1 MKGWFWLG
9 SIVMISLPVLA
20 GPRLQFDQPIY
31 DFGRT
36 ANVSSVVGTFTFRNA
51 GDAELRIARPA
62 PACGCTV
69 AGVKPEVL
77 QPGETGELV
86 FTLHLGNMRGV
97 VQKTIAVPS
106 NDPQNPTQ
114 QLTIRAEVVR
124 IYEVN
129 PQTIGAGDLMEG
141 TNAQFTVQVRRV
153 DGQPLQ
159 IERVETTNPIIS
171 AALTAPPSS
180 DATEATV
187 AVTVHGEHTPRRF
200 SERVLLFAP
209 NETTPFT
216 EITVVGRIVG
226 DLLVLPERLSWG
238 IGNFDRLPASRVES
252 LLTRTITLT
261 VSRPQQTVEVSQPE
275 SDLPGM
281 DLKLTALEPGKRYML
296 VARLP
301 EIPKESAQGAI
312 RLHTNS
318 AKQPV
323 VEIPYQITVV
333 GK

>member
-1 MKGWFWLG
+1 MKWWVQFGALALG
-9 SIVMISLPVLA
+9 ALPAVA
-20 GPRLQFDQPIY
+20 GPKLEFDRVLY

-114 QLTIRAEVVR
+114 QLTIRAEVLR

-129 PQTIGAGDLMEG
+129 PQSLAAGDLLEG
-141 TNAQFTVQVRRV
+141 TGTNFTVHVRRT
-153 DGQPLQ
+153 DGQPLL
-159 IERVETTNPIIS
+159 IERVQTTSPVLS
-171 AALTAPPSS
+171 ATWAAGGDP
-180 DATEATV
+180 TEAIITV
-187 AVTVHGEHTPRRF
+187 EVNGQHTPRRF
-200 SERVLLFAP
+200 TERVQLFAP
-209 NETTPFT
+209 HEPTPFG

-226 DLLVLPERLSWG
+226 DVLVLPERLSWG
-238 IGNFDRLPASRVES
+238 IGNFDRLPASRVEA
-252 LLTRTITLT
+252 LLSRTITLT
-261 VSRPQQTVEVSQPE
+261 VSRPNQTVEITAPE
-275 SDLPGM
+275 TDLPGM
-281 DLKLTALEPGKRYML
+281 NLNLTALEPGKRYML

-301 EIPKESAQGAI
+301 EIPKENAQGTI
-312 RLHTNS
+312 RLHTNL
-318 AKQPV
+318 AKQPII
-323 VEIPYQITVV
+323 EIPYQITVV
-333 GK
+333 GR

>member
-1 MKGWFWLG
+1 MKRLFWIG
-9 SIVMISLPVLA
+9 SFVVVNGLAFA
-20 GPRLQFDQPIY
+20 GPQLQFDRTVY

-86 FTLHLGNMRGV
+86 FTLHLGNMRGI

-129 PQTIGAGDLMEG
+129 PQTIGAGDLLEG
-141 TNAQFTVQVRRV
+141 TNAQFTVHVRRV

-159 IERVETTNPIIS
+159 IERVVTTSPVVN
-171 AALTAPPSS
+171 AALTSTGSGDP
-180 DATEATV
+180 TEAIIT
-187 AVTVHGEHTPRRF
+187 VTVDGSHSPRRF
-200 SERVLLFAP
+200 SERVQLFAP
-209 NETTPFT
+209 NESSPFT

-238 IGNFDRLPASRVES
+238 IGNFERLPASRVES
-252 LLTRTITLT
+252 LLTRTITVT
-261 VSRPQQTVEVSQPE
+261 VAKPNQSVEVSAPE
-275 SDLPGM
+275 ADLPGM
-281 DLKLTALEPGKRYML
+281 DLQLTALEPGKRYML

-312 RLHTNS
+312 RLHTTS
-318 AKQPV
+318 AKQPI